1 MRRTDGVVLTNKKQ
15 LGKPQASDSMRAII
29 REKEAFMPSETTAVL
44 SDEMSAKSGS
54 LQRSLDWRGAFWV
67 AAGVPPLVLFSIGG
81 IAGVAGQAAFVVWII
96 SMIMGFSQSFT
107 YAEIAGM
114 FGNKSGGTSIYGAT
128 AWLRYSK
135 VIAPLSV
142 WCNWFAW
149 SPVLSLGCAIAAGY
163 ILNALFAIPAGD
175 SQIVLD
181 WITANGAQFTAES
194 QAVVDYMAANAG
206 VPVADAISAVSTTAA
221 VDALTPAARVW
232 EAFNVTIPGLGT
244 LHFNS
249 TFVIGTILMLIIFAI
264 QHRGIASTARAQKI
278 LAVIVLVPLFLVGI
292 VPILTGSIDYMNV
305 SDVVPPSVAYGGDVG
320 SWDIGGWTL
329 FLGALYIAAWSTYGF
344 ETAVCY
350 TAEMKD
356 PARDTFKAIFFS
368 GLLCVIFYFLIP
380 FSFQGVFGAAGML
393 DPGIVDGTGIA
404 QALGSMVSSSNAI
417 KQVLVILMIMALFLA
432 IMTAMA
438 GSSRTLYQGSR
449 DGWLPKYLSH
459 VNDHGA
465 PTNAMW
471 TDLGFNLFLLALA
484 SDAGGYFYVL
494 AISNVGYL
502 TFNFL
507 NLNAGWIHRIDSG
520 HVHRPW
526 KAPTALIGF
535 NTLLAFVN
543 ALLLGA
549 GAKVWGYSG
558 ALWSGVAFAA
568 LIIPVFWFR
577 HYVQDKGKFPP
588 EALEDL
594 GLSDGDLGERKAG
607 FLPYLA
613 LIVGAAIVLWANWFF
628 VLPV

>member
-1 MRRTDGVVLTNKKQ
+1 MSTKSSATPTGLHRT
-15 LGKPQASDSMRAII
+15 
-29 REKEAFMPSETTAVL
+29 
-44 SDEMSAKSGS
+44 
-54 LQRSLDWRGAFWV
+54 LDWRGAFWV

-81 IAGVAGQAAFVVWII
+81 IAGVAGQAAFAVWII

-107 YAEIAGM
+107 YAEMAGM
-114 FGNKSGGTSIYGAT
+114 FGNKSGGASVYGAT

-135 VIAPLSV
+135 MIAPLSV

-163 ILNALFAIPAGD
+163 ILNALFAIPVAG
-175 SQIVLD
+175 SQPVLD
-181 WITANGAQFTAES
+181 WIAANGAQFTATS
-194 QAVVDYMAANAG
+194 QPVLDYITANAG
-206 VPVADAISAVSTTAA
+206 TSVPDAITAVSSAA
-221 VDALTPAARVW
+221 GVEALTPWVRVW
-232 EAFNVTIPGLGT
+232 EAYALTIPGLGT

-249 TFVIGTILMLIIFAI
+249 TFVIGAVLMLIIFGI
-264 QHRGIASTARAQKI
+264 QHRGIAQTASAQKV

-292 VPILTGSIDYMNV
+292 VPIVTGSINYMNV
-305 SDVVPPSVAYGGDVG
+305 ADIVPPTAAYAGDVG

-350 TAEMKD
+350 VAEMKD

-368 GLLCVIFYFLIP
+368 GLLCMIFYFMIP

-393 DPGIVDGTGIA
+393 EPGIVDGTGVGA
-404 QALGSMVSSSNAI
+404 ALGSMVSTSNI
-417 KQVLVILMIMALFLA
+417 VTQIFVILMIMALFLA

-438 GSSRTLYQGSR
+438 GSSRTLFQGSR
-449 DGWLPKYLSH
+449 DGWLPKYLGQ
-459 VNDHGA
+459 VNEHGA

-471 TDLGFNLFLLALA
+471 TDLVFNLFLLALA

-507 NLNAGWIHRIDSG
+507 NLNAGWIHRVDSG
-520 HVHRPW
+520 HIHRPW
-526 KAPTALIGF
+526 KAPTVLIGF

-558 ALWSGVAFAA
+558 ALWSGIAFAA
-568 LIIPVFWFR
+568 LILPVFWFR
-577 HYVQDKGKFPP
+577 HYYQDGGKFPAGAL
-588 EALEDL
+588 EAL
-594 GLSDGDLGERKAG
+594 GLKDGDMGERKAG
-607 FLPYLA
+607 MWPYLA
-613 LIVGAAIVLWANWFF
+613 LILGAGIVLWANWFF
-628 VLPV
+628 VLPG

>member
-1 MRRTDGVVLTNKKQ
+1 MSST
-15 LGKPQASDSMRAII
+15 AS
-29 REKEAFMPSETTAVL
+29 
-44 SDEMSAKSGS
+44 SGE
-54 LQRSLDWRGAFWV
+54 LQRALDWKGAFWV

-81 IAGVAGQAAFVVWII
+81 IAGVAGQAAFAVWIL
-96 SMIMGFSQSFT
+96 SMCMGFLQSFT
-107 YAEIAGM
+107 YAEMAGM
-114 FGNKSGGTSIYGAT
+114 FGNKSGGASIYGAT

-135 VIAPLSV
+135 SIAPLSV

-163 ILNALFAIPAGD
+163 ILNALFPIPHAD
-175 SQIVLD
+175 SQVVVD
-181 WITANGAQFTAES
+181 WVAANLAGYTEAT
-194 QAVVDYMAANAG
+194 QAVIDYMAANAG
-206 VPVADAISAVSTTAA
+206 VSAADAITAVATADAISA
-221 VDALTPAARVW
+221 LTPAIRVW
-232 EAFNVTIPGLGT
+232 EAYALSIPGLGT

-249 TFVIGTILMLIIFAI
+249 TFVIGAILMFIIFAI
-264 QHRGIASTARAQKI
+264 QHRGIASTASAQKV
-278 LAVIVLVPLFLVGI
+278 LAVIVLIPLFLVGI
-292 VPILTGSIDYMNV
+292 VPILTGSIDMMNV
-305 SDVVPPSVAYGGDVG
+305 SEIVPPSVAYGGDVG
-320 SWDIGGWTL
+320 AWDIGGWTL
-329 FLGALYIAAWSTYGF
+329 FLGAMYIAAWSTYGF

-350 TAEMKD
+350 TAEMKN
-356 PARDTFKAIFFS
+356 PATDTFKAIFFS
-368 GLLCVIFYFLIP
+368 GLLCIVFFFMIP

-393 DPGIVDGTGIA
+393 DPGIVDGTGVGA
-404 QALGSMVSSSNAI
+404 ALSSMVSSSNVI
-417 KQVLVILMIMALFLA
+417 VQIFIILMIMALFLA

-459 VNDHGA
+459 VNEHGA

-526 KAPTALIGF
+526 KAPTFLIGL
-535 NTLLAFVN
+535 NTVLAFVN
-543 ALLLGA
+543 ALFLGA
-549 GAKVWGYSG
+549 GAKVWGYEN
-558 ALWSGVAFAA
+558 ALWSGVVFAA
-568 LIIPVFWFR
+568 LILPVFWFR
-577 HYVQDKGKFPP
+577 HYLQDGGKFPP

-594 GLSDGDLGERKAG
+594 GLSNGDLGERKAG

-613 LIVGAAIVLWANWFF
+613 LIGGAAVVLWANWFF
-628 VLPV
+628 VLPG